1 MIFDASWNDIMT
13 KLFKKEA
20 GQFFVSV
27 TIRSLALGMVA
38 IFEPIYLYLHFGK
51 SVPHV
56 LLFWSAFSGLFAL
69 TVVFGGRVMA
79 KIGLKK
85 TMLLSNVFYFIY
97 YISLFFLSSVP
108 ILIPVAL
115 LSRAIGASL
124 FWPAFHTDFVRI
136 ANSKN
141 RAENVGKMS
150 FVGLLAGII
159 GPVIGGLILTGLG
172 YMSLFTVVLITL
184 FTSNLP
190 LLMSQERYEEYTDT
204 YKGAWKRMFKNK
216 DISISLAS
224 LGIEGA
230 IDAFVWPI
238 FIFTLGL
245 SYGQMGAI
253 STFTILISAMFA
265 WYMGKI
271 ASRQNKYQLLN
282 IGSMLLSLAWAAKLF
297 VVDVAS
303 AFFGQTIYMIT
314 KTATMVPYRT
324 ILYNK
329 ASSKRGQADEF
340 IIYREI
346 IINLSR
352 FLFLLILAGVFYF
365 VSDLKIGFVI
375 AIVASLGFSFL
386 AKPYLVSL
394 KKKI

>member
-1 MIFDASWNDIMT
+1 MA
-13 KLFKKEA
+13 KLFKREA

-38 IFEPIYLYLHFGK
+38 IFEPVYLYLYFNR

-69 TVVFGGRVMA
+69 TVVFGGRIMS

-85 TMLLSNVFYFIY
+85 TMLLSNVFYFLY
-97 YISLFFLSSVP
+97 YICLFFAAGNP

-115 LSRAIGASL
+115 LTRAIGASL

-136 ANSKN
+136 ANSKD

-150 FVGLLAGII
+150 FIGLLAGIV
-159 GPVIGGLILTGLG
+159 GPIIGGLILAGLG
-172 YMSLFTVVLITL
+172 YLSLFTVVLITL

-190 LLMSQERYEEYTDT
+190 LLMSKERYETYTDT

-216 DISISLAS
+216 DISLSLAS

-238 FIFTLGL
+238 FLFTLGL
-245 SYGQMGAI
+245 TYRQMGAI
-253 STFTILISAMFA
+253 STFTILISAIFA

-271 ASRQNKYQLLN
+271 TARRRKYQLLN

-324 ILYNK
+324 ILYNR

-352 FLFLLILAGVFYF
+352 FLFLLILAGIFFYF
-365 VSDLKIGFVI
+365 SDLRIAFVI
-375 AIVASLGFSFL
+375 SIIASLGFSFL
-386 AKPYLVSL
+386 ARPYLIPL
-394 KKKI
+394 MKKK

>member
-51 SVPHV
+51 SVSHV
-56 LLFWSAFSGLFAL
+56 LLFWAAFSGLFAL

-115 LSRAIGASL
+115 LARAIGASL

-346 IINLSR
+346 MINLSR
-352 FLFLLILAGVFYF
+352 CLFLLILAGVFYF
-365 VSDLKIGFVI
+365 VSDLKVGFII
-375 AIVASLGFSFL
+375 AIVVSLGFSFL

-394 KKKI
+394 KKKK

>member
-1 MIFDASWNDIMT
+1 MIFDASWDDIMT

-27 TIRSLALGMVA
+27 TIRQLALGMVA
-38 IFEPIYLYLHFGK
+38 IFEPIYIYLHFNK

-69 TVVFGGRVMA
+69 TVVFGGRIMS
-79 KIGLKK
+79 KIGLRK
-85 TMLLSNVFYFIY
+85 TMLLSNVFYFAY
-97 YISLFFLSSVP
+97 YICLFFAAQYP
-108 ILIPVAL
+108 ILISVAL

-136 ANSKN
+136 ANSKD

-159 GPVIGGLILTGLG
+159 GPVIGGLILAGLG
-172 YMSLFTVVLITL
+172 YLSLFTVVLVTL
-184 FTSNLP
+184 LTSNLP
-190 LLMSQERYEEYTDT
+190 LLMSQERYENYTDT

-216 DISISLAS
+216 DVSISLAS
-224 LGIEGA
+224 LGVEGA
-230 IDAFVWPI
+230 VDAFVWPI

-245 SYGQMGAI
+245 SYRQMGAI

-271 ASRQNKYQLLN
+271 ASRQSKFQLLN

-314 KTATMVPYRT
+314 KTATMVPFRT

-365 VSDLKIGFVI
+365 VADLKVGFVI
-375 AIVASLGFSFL
+375 AIIASLGFSFL
-386 AKPYLVSL
+386 AKPYLVPL
-394 KKKI
+394 MKKK

>member
-1 MIFDASWNDIMT
+1 
-13 KLFKKEA
+13 
-20 GQFFVSV
+20 
-27 TIRSLALGMVA
+27 
-38 IFEPIYLYLHFGK
+38 
-51 SVPHV
+51 
-56 LLFWSAFSGLFAL
+56 
-69 TVVFGGRVMA
+69 
-79 KIGLKK
+79 
-85 TMLLSNVFYFIY
+85 
-97 YISLFFLSSVP
+97 
-108 ILIPVAL
+108 
-115 LSRAIGASL
+115 
-124 FWPAFHTDFVRI
+124 
-136 ANSKN
+136 
-141 RAENVGKMS
+141 
-150 FVGLLAGII
+150 LLAGIV

-365 VSDLKIGFVI
+365 VSDLKVGFVI

>member
-1 MIFDASWNDIMT
+1 MIFDASWDDIMN

-38 IFEPIYLYLHFGK
+38 IFEPVYLYLHFNR
-51 SVPHV
+51 SIPHM

-85 TMLLSNVFYFIY
+85 TMLLSNVFYFGY
-97 YISLFFLSSVP
+97 YICLFFAEGNL
-108 ILIPVAL
+108 ILIPIAL
-115 LSRAIGASL
+115 IARAIGASL

-136 ANSKN
+136 ANSKA

-150 FVGLLAGII
+150 VLGLIAGIM
-159 GPVIGGLILTGLG
+159 GPVVGGLILAGLG
-172 YMSLFTVVLITL
+172 YLSLFTVVLVTL

-190 LLMSQERYEEYTDT
+190 LLMSKERYEEYTDT
-204 YKGAWKRMFKNK
+204 YRGAWKRMFKNK

-230 IDAFVWPI
+230 IDAFIWPV
-238 FIFTLGL
+238 FLFTLGL
-245 SYGQMGAI
+245 TYRQMGAI

-265 WYMGKI
+265 WYMGKV
-271 ASRQNKYQLLN
+271 ASRRSKYQLLN

-297 VVDVAS
+297 VIDVAS

-314 KTATMVPYRT
+314 KTATLVPYRT
-324 ILYNK
+324 ILYNR
-329 ASSKRGQADEF
+329 ASKKRGQADEF

-352 FLFLLILAGVFYF
+352 FFFLLILAGVFYF
-365 VSDLKIGFVI
+365 ISDLRIGFI
-375 AIVASLGFSFL
+375 ISIVASLGFSFL
-386 AKPYLVSL
+386 AKPYLL
-394 KKKI
+394 PLMKRK